1 MSSDMV
7 AIDEKSRIALPK
19 EIIEKLGLKDK
30 ILLVDL
36 GDHVGIY
43 PVPQDPFERLHGRFN
58 TEKTFK
64 ELRKKAEEMRLRKLL
79 GDSNAYRE

>member
-1 MSSDMV
+1 MSSAMV
-7 AIDEKSRIALPK
+7 TMDEKNRVALPK

-36 GDHVGIY
+36 GDHIGIY
-43 PVPQDPFERLHGRFN
+43 PVPQDPFERLHGCFN

-64 ELRKKAEEMRLRKLL
+64 ELRKKAEEMAIEEVAR
-79 GDSNAYRE
+79 